1 MSNLSLYHI
10 EKEYQALASEIIE
23 AGGELTP
30 ELETALAINKDSLQL
45 KAVQFALIIKD
56 QENDIEVVKKEINR
70 LQGLKSSREKSNERL
85 EAIIK
90 AAMELYGVME
100 IKGEN
105 FKLSFRK
112 STALKITDESKI
124 PAYFKEKVPES
135 WKIINADV
143 KTALTKGEIVEG
155 AELVNNKNLQ
165 IK

>member
-45 KAVQFALIIKD
+45 RAVQFALIIKE
-56 QENDIEVVKKEINR
+56 QEGEVELVKKEISR
-70 LQGLKSSREKSNERL
+70 LNALKASREKSNERL

-90 AAMELYGVME
+90 AAMELYEVTE
-100 IKGEN
+100 IRGEN

-112 STALKITDESKI
+112 STSLKITDESKI

-135 WKIINADV
+135 WKPINADI
-143 KTALTKGEIVEG
+143 KAALTKGETVEG

-165 IK
+165 IR